1 VIFCFEKR
9 RPKQKY
15 CSSPKS
21 NILDSL
27 HFCPPQNILGWLCHL
42 PYSLRSGAVGW
53 NVPSTHSLKWERH
66 LPTFCDSADLAPNFR
81 PTCCLFCE
89 VLNTNSLR
97 YTNRSKTKLFSY
109 NIFPCTFLSHGQW
122 SHVFHRIV
130 AIDFDLKFVLYRLA
144 PVKTTFSRPAAN
156 RHFRFHILLKPGISK
171 TPFITNT
178 ETRYI

>member
-15 CSSPKS
+15 CSLPKS

-27 HFCPPQNILGWLCHL
+27 HFYPPKKILGWLCHL

-53 NVPSTHSLKWERH
+53 NVPSTHSLKWQRR
-66 LPTFCDSADLAPNFR
+66 LPTLCDSANLAPNFR

-89 VLNTNSLR
+89 VLNTNSLH
-97 YTNRSKTKLFSY
+97 YTDRKKTKLFSY
-109 NIFPCTFLSHGQW
+109 NIFRVLLCHTATGLMFFTGLLQLISIW
-122 SHVFHRIV
+122 NWFH
-130 AIDFDLKFVLYRLA
+130 
-144 PVKTTFSRPAAN
+144 FSRPAAN
-156 RHFRFHILLKPGISK
+156 RHFRLHILLKPGISK

-178 ETRYI
+178 ETTDI